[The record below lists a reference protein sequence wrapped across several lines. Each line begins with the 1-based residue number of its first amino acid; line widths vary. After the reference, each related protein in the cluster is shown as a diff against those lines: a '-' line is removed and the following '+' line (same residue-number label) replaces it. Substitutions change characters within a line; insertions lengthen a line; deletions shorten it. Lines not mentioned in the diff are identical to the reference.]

1 MDWIHF
7 VVGER
12 TDMAPHSLELIAELE
27 KLLGV
32 PFSNEPAKATRSRS
46 KIVSRKIGH

>member
-12 TDMAPHSLELIAELE
+12 SDMAPHSLELIAELE

-32 PFSNEPAKATRSRS
+32 PFSNDRNEHAKRRTKGST
-46 KIVSRKIGH
+46 RKIAL